1 MQWAEDVTG
10 VHLCGLEVLVSDD
23 RGVLGKVA
31 AEISSADANIVNV
44 TMDAESESER
54 TATLRFSVQVR
65 DRVHLAQVMRN
76 LRRLP
81 EAQRISRI

>member
-10 VHLCGLEVLVSDD
+10 LYLCGIEVLVSDD

-31 AEISSADANIVNV
+31 AEISSAEANIVNV
-44 TMDAESESER
+44 AMDAQSDK

-76 LRRLP
+76 LRRLS
-81 EAQRISRI
+81 EAKRISRV